1 MHSPRDTRHSNGSSN
16 GDGSSHN
23 YKDEP
28 NRDNRDNYKDD
39 EDRDFERKMRSPPTS
54 SESPPNTN
62 TSSDN
67 NDQNKGNTLHV
78 SNLNPRTRESDL
90 RDTFASIGK
99 VIDCII
105 LLDPNTKESRGFGF
119 VTYSSGDEAQDAI
132 QRLDS
137 TKIDGNAIRVEK
149 SKRSKARDPTPGFY
163 MGSERKKRPYGNSY
177 GGPNQHHHM
186 RGDPRGN
193 PYGSYPGYPGSYSK
207 YPMAPPP
214 YGGAPGMG
222 YYNYPPSYPSYP
234 SYPTY
239 PKYNNDSRYSP
250 YGRRGGNDDRD
261 SRRSSSSSSSSS
273 HVDHHHHDRD
283 RRSNGNDDRGRD
295 SRDYYRRD

>member
-1 MHSPRDTRHSNGSSN
+1 
-16 GDGSSHN
+16 
-23 YKDEP
+23 
-28 NRDNRDNYKDD
+28 
-39 EDRDFERKMRSPPTS
+39 MRSPPTS

-67 NDQNKGNTLHV
+67 NADQNNGNTLHV

-90 RDTFASIGK
+90 RDAFASIGK
-99 VIDCII
+99 VLDCII

-137 TKIDGNAIRVEK
+137 TKIDGNTIRVEK

-163 MGSERKKRPYGNSY
+163 MGSERKKRPYGNNY
-177 GGPNQHHHM
+177 GGPNQHHHHM
-186 RGDPRGN
+186 RGGN

-222 YYNYPPSYPSYP
+222 YYNGYPPSYPSYP

-239 PKYNNDSRYSP
+239 PKYNNNDSRYSP
-250 YGRRGGNDDRD
+250 YGRRGGDDRD

-273 HVDHHHHDRD
+273 SSHVDHHHHHDRD
-283 RRSNGNDDRGRD
+283 RRSSGNDDRGRD